1 MRCILSPGEG
11 FLWFNL
17 FKLDFSSYFTCE
29 WEFHLNNKWTN
40 EMNDVCIISWCT
52 LGLNVEAVDWICLF
66 LPWHLLI
73 SRISC
78 IYLSNLLDK
87 WYVPSMLICSF
98 WSLWLEL
105 LPNIIKLHL
114 TSFSTQRQ
122 SSKKTEIEIM
132 TSGESAFFTAFDT
145 HTQSHFPSRIQT
157 PLSGWY
163 SESVCQFLL
172 FY

>member
-1 MRCILSPGEG
+1 MRCIISPGEEV

-17 FKLDFSSYFTCE
+17 FKWDFSMYFTSE
-29 WEFHLNNKWTN
+29 WEYHLNNKWTN

-73 SRISC
+73 RGISC

-98 WSLWLEL
+98 LSLWLEL

-122 SSKKTEIEIM
+122 SSKKIWNWNNDIRWVNLFH
-132 TSGESAFFTAFDT
+132 GIWHA
-145 HTQSHFPSRIQT
+145 HTVSFPCAC
-157 PLSGWY
+157 LSGLY
-163 SESVCQFLL
+163 SESFCQILL

>member
-1 MRCILSPGEG
+1 
-11 FLWFNL
+11 
-17 FKLDFSSYFTCE
+17 
-29 WEFHLNNKWTN
+29 
-40 EMNDVCIISWCT
+40 MNDVCIISWCT

-122 SSKKTEIEIM
+122 SSKKTWNWNNDIRWVSLFHGVWHPHTVSFPKLHSDPTKWMIFRASVSSYCFINMKQTTM
-132 TSGESAFFTAFDT
+132 TLHCVQLFF
-145 HTQSHFPSRIQT
+145 
-157 PLSGWY
+157 LKW
-163 SESVCQFLL
+163 
-172 FY
+172 